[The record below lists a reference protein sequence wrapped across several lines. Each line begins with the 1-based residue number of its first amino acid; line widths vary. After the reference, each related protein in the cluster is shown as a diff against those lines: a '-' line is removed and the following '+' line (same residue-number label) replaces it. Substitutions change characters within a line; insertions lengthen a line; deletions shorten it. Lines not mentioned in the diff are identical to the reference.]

1 MANSALDLEEL
12 REWLRESARE
22 FDRRSQEINER
33 FDKQSQEFNE
43 RFDKQSQEF
52 NERFDKQSQEF
63 SERFDK
69 ISQEIERLSNLY
81 TTQWG
86 RLMEALIEP
95 GSVELFRARG
105 VDVKTVAPRVKSQR
119 NGRNFEVDLLLED
132 ETQIIVVEVKTTLTV
147 DDVREF
153 LNALDS
159 FLDFF
164 PRYEGYTIYGAVAGV
179 HVAEQAD
186 RFAYK
191 SGLFVLG
198 LGTEGLT
205 RIENDEK
212 FKPLDFRR
220 ALDNG
225 ET

>member
-1 MANSALDLEEL
+1 MANSTLDLEEL
-12 REWLRESARE
+12 REWLRESAQEFDRRSRE
-22 FDRRSQEINER
+22 FDRRSQEFDQRSQEFNRRSQEIDER

-43 RFDKQSQEF
+43 RFDK
-52 NERFDKQSQEF
+52 
-63 SERFDK
+63 
-69 ISQEIERLSNLY
+69 ISQEIKRLSNLY

-95 GSVELFRARG
+95 GSVELFRTRG
-105 VDVKTVAPRVKSQR
+105 VDVRTVAPRVKSQR

-147 DDVREF
+147 EDVREF
-153 LNALDS
+153 LNALET

-179 HVAEQAD
+179 NVAEQSD
-186 RFAYK
+186 RFAYR

-198 LGTEGLT
+198 LGKEGLI
-205 RIENDEK
+205 RIQNDDK
-212 FKPLDFRR
+212 FEPRDFRR
-220 ALDNG
+220 DSQNR
-225 ET
+225 